1 MLDHQFRRKKTLPDG
16 ILIGLLGAG
25 CSRREKKCRA
35 NTEKSR
41 FHVIPPR
48 LSSGVSSRG
57 HADTTRRV
65 SASSAKSP
73 APDSPAG
80 HRWALATPSAS
91 ARRPVRPPERFWL
104 FSGTTPLPLRAPRE
118 SPLSLQPASI
128 PATAARASSRWRPPP
143 RLALAPGNPPTA
155 PLLERPAAA
164 ARPIAPCVLE
174 ARSALVNNSRRIAGA
189 LRDPSLLLPPG
200 QPPATGLSISH
211 MLSSLH
217 HFQQKFSRRVHPRP
231 YGPRRNPE
239 HRAHIRGVHLF
250 NQRKLQDAAQF
261 LWQAL
266 YFPAEAVQHH
276 VLLGIPGTVHG
287 RSRLAN
293 LPGRIARQ
301 APPAAS
307 LAVQSQVKNDAVHP
321 RAEFFR
327 FPQRCELLEGAQKR
341 FLCDILRVG
350 GIAQDAEGNLKN
362 APLILSDA
370 LGKSRLGTL
379 RFDSGNQR
387 THARACHACSAPYL
401 IDTAAGRLVQQNSMP
416 GGGPEH
422 SSRSQRVSG
431 EGTGDARRIPCEG
444 R

>member
-1 MLDHQFRRKKTLPDG
+1 MLDHQFRSEKTLPDG

-25 CSRREKKCRA
+25 CSRREQKCRA
-35 NTEKSR
+35 KPENSR
-41 FHVIPPR
+41 FHLFLLIY
-48 LSSGVSSRG
+48 LSGASLRG
-57 HADTTRRV
+57 HADTTRQA

-73 APDSPAG
+73 ALDSPAG

-91 ARRPVRPPERFWL
+91 ARRQVRPPERFWL
-104 FSGTTPLPLRAPRE
+104 FSGTTPLPLGAPRE
-118 SPLSLQPASI
+118 SPLSLQPGSVS
-128 PATAARASSRWRPPP
+128 ATAARASPRWRPPP
-143 RLALAPGNPPTA
+143 RLALAPGNPPTG

-189 LRDPSLLLPPG
+189 LRDPLLLLPPG
-200 QPPATGLSISH
+200 QPPATRLSISR

-217 HFQQKFSRRVHPRP
+217 HFQQQFSSRVHPRP

-250 NQRKLQDAAQF
+250 HQRKLQDAAQF

-276 VLLGIPGTVHG
+276 VLLRIPGAVHD

-301 APPAAS
+301 APPVAS
-307 LAVQSQVKNDAVHP
+307 LAVQSQPKNDAVHP

-327 FPQRCELLEGAQKR
+327 FPQRCEPLVGAQKR
-341 FLCDILRVG
+341 FLCDIFRVG

-370 LGKSRLGTL
+370 LAKSRLGTMGL
-379 RFDSGNQR
+379 GSSNQR
-387 THARACHACSAPYL
+387 THARACHASSAPYPNRHR
-401 IDTAAGRLVQQNSMP
+401 GRSA
-416 GGGPEH
+416 
-422 SSRSQRVSG
+422 RS
-431 EGTGDARRIPCEG
+431 AK
-444 R
+444 

>member
-1 MLDHQFRRKKTLPDG
+1 MLDHQFRWKKTLPDG

-25 CSRREKKCRA
+25 CSRRKKKCRA
-35 NTEKSR
+35 KPENSR
-41 FHVIPPR
+41 FHFIPPR
-48 LSSGVSSRG
+48 LPSGASSRG
-57 HADTTRRV
+57 HADTTRRA

-80 HRWALATPSAS
+80 HRWARATPPAS
-91 ARRPVRPPERFWL
+91 ARRQVRPPERFSL
-104 FSGTTPLPLRAPRE
+104 FCDRTSLQLRAPRE
-118 SPLSLQPASI
+118 SPLSLQPGSI
-128 PATAARASSRWRPPP
+128 PATAVRASPRRRPPP

-174 ARSALVNNSRRIAGA
+174 ARSALLNNSRRLAGA

-200 QPPATGLSISH
+200 QPPATGPSISR

-217 HFQQKFSRRVHPRP
+217 RFQQQFSRRVHARP

-250 NQRKLQDAAQF
+250 HQGKLQDAAQF
-261 LWQAL
+261 LRQAL
-266 YFPAEAVQHH
+266 YFSVEPVQHH
-276 VLLGIPGTVHG
+276 LLLRIPGAVHR
-287 RSRLAN
+287 RSRLTD

-301 APPAAS
+301 ASPVAS
-307 LAVQSQVKNDAVHP
+307 LAVQSQPKNDAVHP
-321 RAEFFR
+321 GAEFFR
-327 FPQRCELLEGAQKR
+327 FPQRCELLVGAQER

-350 GIAQDAEGNLKN
+350 GIAQDAEGNLKD

-379 RFDSGNQR
+379 RFDSSNQR
-387 THARACHACSAPYL
+387 THARACHASSAPYP
-401 IDTAAGRLVQQNSMP
+401 IDTAVGPLVQQNSMP
-416 GGGPEH
+416 GG
-422 SSRSQRVSG
+422 R
-431 EGTGDARRIPCEG
+431 
-444 R
+444 